1 MTTKEPSIKIWPA
14 NLALLIP
21 FLLTGCATDFYST
34 VTAKMPLSSKPSSI
48 TSNVVPTP
56 VAPPKPED
64 FAFDLIAL
72 MGASPSQCGAA
83 AKNSPQ
89 VNWTCAQYSHGLSEF
104 IAAWDKLVN
113 SAEVSNKHT
122 YSPTSDWMYFEVD
135 GEIDFFWKTYS
146 INTTQALIA
155 YDPSEK
161 GNELIIGLN
170 PVIGDQFAVANG
182 SHRFISTPKVMPIQE

>member
-1 MTTKEPSIKIWPA
+1 MTKKEPFIKIGPA
-14 NLALLIP
+14 SLALLTP
-21 FLLTGCATDFYST
+21 FLLAGCATDLFST
-34 VTAKMPLSSKPSSI
+34 VAAKMPLPSKPPMNY
-48 TSNVVPTP
+48 TNVVPTP
-56 VAPPKPED
+56 DSPPKPED
-64 FAFDLIAL
+64 FAHDLIEL

-182 SHRFISTPKVMPIQE
+182 SHRFISTPEAIPIQE